1 MVDEEN
7 LVVLGGGPGGY
18 AAAFAAADLG
28 LSVTLVDTAENPG
41 GVCLYR
47 GCIPSKTLLH
57 VAAVLREAREVS
69 AFGVAFQD
77 PKIDLDK
84 LRAQKDAVVGKLTGG
99 LGQLA
104 RQRKIRYM
112 QGRGHFAD
120 PHSLHVD
127 LAAGGSAEI
136 SFEHAIIATGS
147 LPRTLP
153 ALRLESPRVWDSTAA
168 LELREVPKHLL
179 VVGGGYIGAELATVY
194 AALGAEVTVVE
205 VTAGLLPGVDEDL
218 VRPLAQR
225 MGKEMRVLLSTRVAS
240 LQEKKNGL
248 SAELLHEDGSKETLV
263 CDAVLVSVG
272 RAPQTE
278 GIGLQ
283 ALGITPDQHGFL
295 AVDAQ
300 RRTALPHIFAIGD
313 VAGQP
318 MLAHKASYEGRVAA
332 EAAAGQRSAYDPAAI
347 PAVVFTDPEIAWAGL
362 TERDAAQQGI
372 AVKVSRFPW
381 AASGRA
387 TTLGRSDGLT
397 KFLTDPESGRV
408 LGVGIAG
415 PGAGELIAEGVLAI
429 EMGAVAEDLARTIHP
444 HPTLSE
450 TVMEA
455 AEGSIGRSTHYFG
468 R

>member
-1 MVDEEN
+1 MADERD
-7 LVVLGGGPGGY
+7 LLVLGGGPGGN

-28 LSVTLVDTAENPG
+28 LSVTLVDAAENPG

-57 VAAVLREAREVS
+57 VASVLRESREIA
-69 AFGVAFQD
+69 AFGVRFGQPD
-77 PKIDLDK
+77 IDLEA
-84 LRAQKDAVVGKLTGG
+84 LRRQKDAVVGKLTGG

-104 RQRKIRYM
+104 RQRKIDYV
-112 QGRGHFAD
+112 QGRGRFLDARR
-120 PHSLHVD
+120 LHVD
-127 LAAGGSAEI
+127 LAAGGSQEI
-136 SFEHAIIATGS
+136 SFGSAIIATGS

-153 ALRLESPRVWDSTAA
+153 ALDLQSPRVWDSTAA
-168 LELREVPKHLL
+168 LELREVPKRLL

-194 AALGAEVTVVE
+194 QALGSEVTVVE

-225 MGKEMRVLLSTRVAS
+225 LGKEMRILLSTRVES
-240 LQEKKNGL
+240 LTETRTGL
-248 SAELLHEDGSKETLV
+248 SAALLLQDGKQEALE
-263 CDAVLVSVG
+263 CEAVLVSVG
-272 RAPQTE
+272 RAPQTA
-278 GIGLQ
+278 GIGLE
-283 ALGITPDQHGFL
+283 ALGISPDAHGFL
-295 AVDAQ
+295 QVDAQ
-300 RRTALPHIFAIGD
+300 RRTAVPNIFAIGD

-318 MLAHKASYEGRVAA
+318 MLAHKASYEGRIAA

-362 TERDAAQQGI
+362 TEREAKERGI
-372 AVKVSRFPW
+372 PIKVGRFPW
-381 AASGRA
+381 GASGRA
-387 TTLGRSDGLT
+387 TSLGRQDGIT
-397 KFLTDPESGRV
+397 KILADPDSGLV
-408 LGVGIAG
+408 LGVGVAG

-429 EMGAVAEDLARTIHP
+429 EMGAVAEDIARSIHP

-455 AEGSIGRSTHYFG
+455 AEGLIGRATHYFG

>member
-1 MVDEEN
+1 MPNETD
-7 LVVLGGGPGGY
+7 LLVLGGGPGGY

-28 LSVTLVDTAENPG
+28 LSVTLVDAGENPG

-57 VAAVLREAREVS
+57 VASVLRESQEIAS
-69 AFGVAFQD
+69 FGVRFSA
-77 PKIDLDK
+77 PEIDLDA
-84 LRAQKDAVVGKLTGG
+84 LRAQKEAVVQRLTGG

-104 RQRKIRYM
+104 RQRKVRYV
-112 QGRGHFAD
+112 QGRGRF
-120 PHSLHVD
+120 SGRSTLTVD
-127 LAAGGSAEI
+127 LADGGAQEI
-136 SFEHAIIATGS
+136 AFGHAIIATGS

-153 ALRLESPRVWDSTAA
+153 ALALESRRVWDSTAA
-168 LELREVPKHLL
+168 LELREVPRRLL

-194 AALGAEVTVVE
+194 AALGSEVTVVE
-205 VTAGLLPGVDEDL
+205 VTQGLLPGVDEDL

-225 MGKEMRVLLSTRVAS
+225 MGKEMRVLLGTRVEHLGESAS
-240 LQEKKNGL
+240 ELTADLLLQ
-248 SAELLHEDGSKETLV
+248 DGSHESLM

-272 RAPQTE
+272 RAPQTA
-278 GIGLQ
+278 GIGLEVLQ
-283 ALGITPDQHGFL
+283 LAPDAQGFL
-295 AVDAQ
+295 PVDAQ
-300 RRTALPHIFAIGD
+300 RRTAAANIYAIGD

-318 MLAHKASYEGRVAA
+318 MLAHKASHEGRIAA
-332 EAAAGQRSAYDPAAI
+332 EAIAGRKVAYEPAAI

-362 TERDAAQQGI
+362 TEREAKQRAT
-372 AVKVSRFPW
+372 KVQVARFPW

-387 TTLGRSDGLT
+387 TTLGRQDGLT
-397 KFLTDPESGRV
+397 KILTDPDSGLV
-408 LGVGIAG
+408 LGVGITG

-429 EMGAVAEDLARTIHP
+429 EMGAVAEDVARSIHP

-455 AEGSIGRSTHYFG
+455 AEATIGRATHFYG